1 MPLKSG
7 KPSRAEVIA
16 KLQADLEKLQDTVES
31 LIPIPNTEQIDAMQV
46 HLDALENEAKDNA
59 IFRIGAIAVA
69 IILAIIVLIA

>member
-16 KLQADLEKLQDTVES
+16 KLQSDLEKLQDQVES
-31 LIPIPNTEQIDAMQV
+31 LIPIPDTKQIDAMQV

-59 IFRIGAIAVA
+59 VFRIGAIAVA